1 MVCPPELLILQL
13 NGDQGSFFKNMQL
26 LQAERKRS
34 ELKQKTSSLDEPLS
48 LSLPQLH
55 RLITLLTFTRERDV
69 IVRRITPKCRC
80 PAPDGSQH

>member
-48 LSLPQLH
+48 LSLS
-55 RLITLLTFTRERDV
+55 RSCI
-69 IVRRITPKCRC
+69 
-80 PAPDGSQH
+80 G